1 MVAVVGNRH
10 CCTNVKEKGKK
21 SGVKQYVYP
30 SVLSGRSKKK
40 ENLGHTKKTVLYT
53 CIANTNFF
61 FPQARAACLEIPPS
75 SSTPPPFDHSDSI
88 ATPSLSLSLS
98 RRRRV
103 AHLFPHGARG
113 FFSDYTEHEAASNTQ
128 MRRKNGV
135 GVVSYAC
142 VSVTCIVVADAWLR
156 GREKASREN
165 RCAGGG
171 SAGDTA
177 PVSQLPFERR
187 CPRRPLCLCLA
198 TLYCTYTENVLRMHT
213 IHATLYHTAVQ

>member
-10 CCTNVKEKGKK
+10 CCTNVKEKRKK

-40 ENLGHTKKTVLYT
+40 EKLGHTKKTVLYT

-156 GREKASREN
+156 EGGRRHRARTDARVGRPATPPRSPSCHLN
-165 RCAGGG
+165 AVVPGDHCAF
-171 SAGDTA
+171 A
-177 PVSQLPFERR
+177 
-187 CPRRPLCLCLA
+187 
-198 TLYCTYTENVLRMHT
+198 
-213 IHATLYHTAVQ
+213 

>member
-1 MVAVVGNRH
+1 
-10 CCTNVKEKGKK
+10 
-21 SGVKQYVYP
+21 
-30 SVLSGRSKKK
+30 
-40 ENLGHTKKTVLYT
+40 VLYT

-61 FPQARAACLEIPPS
+61 FPKRARRASRSRLLLQPHLRLTTLTRSLP
-75 SSTPPPFDHSDSI
+75 HL
-88 ATPSLSLSLS
+88 SLSLSLS

-165 RCAGGG
+165 RCAGG

-177 PVSQLPFERR
+177 PVSQLPFER
-187 CPRRPLCLCLA
+187 RRPLCLCLA

-213 IHATLYHTAVQ
+213 IHATLFA